1 MPLRPGRSYSKFSGP
16 AYTRREFVKGV
27 PPIRV
32 TFFDMGNTKGDFDV
46 VMSMVMT
53 QSGQIRH
60 NGLEAARVA
69 ANRLL
74 ELKAGKDNY
83 HFKIRTYPHQVL
95 RENPIVMGAGAD
107 RVSDGMRRAFG
118 RPIGSAARVSIGQKL
133 MTISTKKEF
142 AEVAKEAF
150 RRANLKVS
158 LRSRVIVEKGQE
170 LIQ

>member
-1 MPLRPGRSYSKFSGP
+1 MPLRPAKSYRNFSGP
-16 AYTRREFVKGV
+16 AYTRRDFVKGV
-27 PPIRV
+27 PASRV
-32 TFFDMGNTKGDFDV
+32 TFYDMGNPKGDFEV

-53 QSGQIRH
+53 ESGQIRH

-83 HFKIRTYPHQVL
+83 HFKLRAYPHQVL

-118 RPIGSAARVSIGQKL
+118 RPIGIAARVSVGQKL
-133 MTISTKKEF
+133 MTIRCKKEF
-142 AEVAKEAF
+142 ANIAKEAL
-150 RRANLKVS
+150 RRANLKIS
-158 LRSRVIVEKGQE
+158 LRSRVIVEKGNE